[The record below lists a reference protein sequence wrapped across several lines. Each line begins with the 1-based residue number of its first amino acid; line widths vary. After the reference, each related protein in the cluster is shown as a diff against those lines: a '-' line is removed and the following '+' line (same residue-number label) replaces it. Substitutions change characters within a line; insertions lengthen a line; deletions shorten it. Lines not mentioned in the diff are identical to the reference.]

1 MANGGDKSELERLR
15 QLFYPDSIA
24 VVGASRDPRNIGHR
38 YLVHLLEHG
47 YPAERIQVVHPSG
60 EEVAGRPAVSS
71 VGELEGAVDLGL
83 ILTAGDRVPELLEQL
98 GEHGVGG
105 VNVFANDGAVISEP
119 ARLCEIAKRTGT
131 RILGPNSPGYISVQP
146 DVAAHATQMLSTV
159 RLAHGPVGVIS
170 HSGAIGG
177 IVGRSMLECGA
188 GFDTLIC
195 TGNEIDLELGE
206 CLEFLATERELRAVG
221 LFVETIRDVESFR
234 RGLRA
239 ARAAGT
245 KVCALKVGWSE
256 AARRAAAGHT
266 GADAGRVDLFEAELR
281 REGATLCRDLAE
293 MVAMLAV
300 SSLPAPGPGGLL
312 IGATSGG
319 LTSVLGDTTTAAG
332 LPVPALEGFDNP
344 WDTDIQVV
352 HEPELTGEEWMREL
366 AREEVAAGVLALSA
380 QPDRVM
386 AGLAAGMSR
395 SPAGKPMVVIPY
407 AGLAPEMIAE
417 MPAEA
422 IVWEDAAG
430 ACRALAWA
438 LGGAEPPAEEIGSF
452 EPDPEA
458 DRVKAAG
465 IEPNPEAA
473 AGNGAIAVQV
483 TTGRHPT
490 YGAYAT
496 VAAPDGLG
504 PVSVPLPTDA
514 AALKDALLANPP
526 LAELTRLAGPA
537 PVDSLAAI
545 VVALADQDPVRLDPL
560 LLPLDADAAPSA
572 AVKRPAA

>member
-1 MANGGDKSELERLR
+1 MTDPAATDFRRLR
-15 QLFYPDSIA
+15 QLFYPESIA

-38 YLVHLLEHG
+38 YLVHLLSHG
-47 YPAERIQVVHPSG
+47 YPEEQIQIVHPSG

-71 VGELEGAVDLGL
+71 VAELEGPFDLGL

-98 GEHGVGG
+98 CESGAGG
-105 VNVFANDGAVISEP
+105 VNIFANDGAVLTEP
-119 ARLCEIAKRTGT
+119 DRLRAIAAKTGT
-131 RILGPNSPGYISVQP
+131 RILGPNSPGYISVEP
-146 DVAAHATQMLSTV
+146 RVAAHATQMLSTAT
-159 RLAHGPVGVIS
+159 LKHGPVGVIS

-177 IVGRSMLECGA
+177 VVARSMLEAGA
-188 GFDTLIC
+188 GFDTLVC

-206 CLEFLATERELRAVG
+206 CLEFLATERGLRAVG

-239 ARAAGT
+239 ARDNGT

-300 SSLPAPGPGGLL
+300 SSLPAPGSGGLL

-319 LTSVLGDTTTAAG
+319 LTSVLGDATTAAG
-332 LPVPALEGFDNP
+332 LPVPALDGFDNP

-352 HEPELTGEEWMREL
+352 HEPVLTGEEWMREL
-366 AREEVAAGVLALSA
+366 GREEIGAGVLALSA

-386 AGLAAGMSR
+386 EGLVAGMEKA
-395 SPAGKPMVVIPY
+395 PAGKPFVVIPY
-407 AGLAPEMIAE
+407 AGLGAE
-417 MPAEA
+417 MVERMPADA

-438 LGGAEPPAEEIGSF
+438 LGEVEPPAEEIAGY
-452 EPDPEA
+452 EPDPDPE
-458 DRVKAAG
+458 RVRPAGVEPDAGAAPG
-465 IEPNPEAA
+465 SDALA
-473 AGNGAIAVQV
+473 LQV
-483 TTGRHPT
+483 TTGKHPT
-490 YGAYAT
+490 YGRYAT
-496 VAAPDGLG
+496 IAGPDGRDA
-504 PVSVPLPTDA
+504 VSVLLPTEPA
-514 AALKDALLANPP
+514 SLTEALLASPP
-526 LAELTRLAGPA
+526 LAALTRLAGPG
-537 PVDSLAAI
+537 PVDRLAKI
-545 VVALADQDPVRLDPL
+545 VAALADLEPIRLDPL
-560 LLPLDADAAPSA
+560 LLPLTADGVASA
-572 AVKRPAA
+572 IVLRLVG